1 MAEVREI
8 GATHRH
14 DEQIARLRQ
23 LADSMESGD
32 TPAPQEIAV
41 LWSTEG
47 GEVLMSTDGDA
58 LTLLGMLSA
67 GQAQITMEQGSG

>member
-1 MAEVREI
+1 MAEIREI
-8 GATHRH
+8 NTTHRH

-41 LWSTEG
+41 LWSTADG
-47 GEVLMSTDGDA
+47 TVLMSTDGDSLA
-58 LTLLGMLSA
+58 LLGMLSA
-67 GQAQITMEQGSG
+67 GQMQLTMEQQG